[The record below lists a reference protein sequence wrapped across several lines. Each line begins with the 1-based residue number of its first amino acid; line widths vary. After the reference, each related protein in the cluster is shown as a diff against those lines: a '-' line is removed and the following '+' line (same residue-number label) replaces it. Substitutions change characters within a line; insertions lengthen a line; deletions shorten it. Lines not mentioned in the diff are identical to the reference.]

1 MEQANGSGSSRS
13 PQERLL
19 SRYISIKQVIMVELA
34 IMIQVFAMPS
44 HEIDGRVVELRRAT
58 SQVGIAFYPVT
69 SYKTSL

>member
-1 MEQANGSGSSRS
+1 
-13 PQERLL
+13 
-19 SRYISIKQVIMVELA
+19 MVELA

>member
-1 MEQANGSGSSRS
+1 
-13 PQERLL
+13 
-19 SRYISIKQVIMVELA
+19 MVELA

-58 SQVGIAFYPVT
+58 SQVGIAFYPVA